1 MVARGP
7 QIGAHRPADQAATGS
22 NTRLE
27 QALPTEAHATEARA
41 FVVTNRS
48 VLAIAV
54 PMTLAYLTTPLLGIV
69 DTAVVGQFGDAAL
82 LGGLAAGALIFDVV
96 FTTFNF
102 LRSGTTGLVAQ
113 AFGRGDALEEQAVF
127 WRAVLIAVVAGVV
140 LAALAPLVSAAG
152 QWFIGAE
159 PRVSAA
165 MDVYIR
171 IRMLAAPFSLINYAI
186 LGYVLG
192 RGEGGLG
199 LMLQL
204 ILNGINI
211 ALCFLLG
218 LELGWGV
225 AGVAWATV
233 TGEFV
238 AMLLGLA
245 IVGRR
250 FWAAP
255 TLPRH
260 RVLDLPAF
268 LRMMSLNRDIMI
280 RSFSLLAAF
289 ALFTRQGAQF
299 GTLTLAANAVLMNLF
314 LVAGYFLDGFAT
326 AAEQLAGR
334 AIGARAATAFN
345 QAVRLTLLW
354 GLGLAGAAT
363 LFVLLEGTDLVA
375 LITTSTDVRA
385 IADIYL
391 PWAAFTALSGVLAF
405 EMDGVFIG
413 ATWSRDM
420 RNMMLVSFLSFS
432 AALLILVPA
441 FGNHGLWAALHVF
454 LLVRGFSLLAIL
466 RLRVRTAFN

>member
-7 QIGAHRPADQAATGS
+7 QTGAHRLADQAATES

-27 QALPTEAHATEARA
+27 QALPTEAHATGATA
-41 FVVTNRS
+41 FIVTNRS

-140 LAALAPLVSAAG
+140 LAALAPLVSTAG

-171 IRMLAAPFSLINYAI
+171 IRMLAVPFSLINYAI

-225 AGVAWATV
+225 AGVAWATL

-255 TLPRH
+255 RLPRQ

-334 AIGARAATAFN
+334 AIGARAATAFD

-363 LFVLLEGTDLVA
+363 LFFLLEGTGLVA

-391 PWAAFTALSGVLAF
+391 PWAAFTALSGALAF
-405 EMDGVFIG
+405 QMDGVFIG

-432 AALLILVPA
+432 AALLILAPA

-466 RLRVRTAFN
+466 RLRVRTAFG

>member
-1 MVARGP
+1 MVARDP
-7 QIGAHRPADQAATGS
+7 QTGAHRLADQAATGS

-27 QALPTEAHATEARA
+27 QALPTEVHATEARA

-140 LAALAPLVSAAG
+140 LAALAPLVSTAG

-255 TLPRH
+255 RLPRH

-334 AIGARAATAFN
+334 AIGARAATAFD

-363 LFVLLEGTDLVA
+363 LFFLMEGTDLVA
-375 LITTSTDVRA
+375 LITTATDVRA

-391 PWAAFTALSGVLAF
+391 PWAAFTALSGALAF
-405 EMDGVFIG
+405 ELDGIFIG

-432 AALLILVPA
+432 AALLILAPA

>member
-1 MVARGP
+1 MDK
-7 QIGAHRPADQAATGS
+7 GATHLNAGT
-22 NTRLE
+22 
-27 QALPTEAHATEARA
+27 
-41 FVVTNRS
+41 FIVTNRS

-69 DTAVVGQFGDAAL
+69 DTAVIGQFGDAAL
-82 LGGLAAGALIFDVV
+82 LGGLAAGALVFDVV

-113 AFGRGDALEEQAVF
+113 AFGRGDPLEEQAVL

-140 LAALAPLVSAAG
+140 LAALAPLFAVGG
-152 QWFIGAE
+152 QWFMGAE

-165 MDVYIR
+165 MSVYIR
-171 IRMLAAPFSLINYAI
+171 IRLIAAPFSFINYAI

-192 RGEGGLG
+192 RGEGGIG
-199 LMLQL
+199 LMLQAV
-204 ILNGINI
+204 LNGINI
-211 ALCFLLG
+211 LLCFLLG

-233 TGEFV
+233 TGEFL

-245 IVGRR
+245 IVLRR
-250 FWAAP
+250 FRKLERP
-255 TLPRH
+255 SR
-260 RVLDLPAF
+260 RRILDLPAYR
-268 LRMMSLNRDIMI
+268 RMLSLNRDIMI

-299 GTLTLAANAVLMNLF
+299 GTVTLAANAVLMNFF

-334 AIGARAATAFN
+334 AIGAHAATPFR
-345 QAVRLTLLW
+345 QAVRLTLIW
-354 GLGLAGAAT
+354 GFGLAAVASLILLTAGAQ
-363 LFVLLEGTDLVA
+363 LVA
-375 LITTSTDVRA
+375 MVTTAPEVRA
-385 IADIYL
+385 VADTYL

-405 EMDGVFIG
+405 QMDGVFIG

-420 RNMMLVSFLSFS
+420 RNMMLLSFLAFA
-432 AALLILVPA
+432 AALITLAPA
-441 FGNHGLWAALHVF
+441 FGNNGLWAALHVF
-454 LLVRGFSLLAIL
+454 LLVRGFSLLAVL
-466 RLRVRTAFN
+466 RLRMRTAFS

>member
-1 MVARGP
+1 MNK
-7 QIGAHRPADQAATGS
+7 GATPAD
-22 NTRLE
+22 
-27 QALPTEAHATEARA
+27 ARS

-54 PMTLAYLTTPLLGIV
+54 PMTLAYLTTPLLGLV

-96 FTTFNF
+96 FTSFNF

-113 AFGRGDALEEQAVF
+113 AFGRDDALEEQAVF
-127 WRAVLIAVVAGVV
+127 WRAVLIAVVAGIV
-140 LAALAPLVSAAG
+140 LAALSPMIAVGG
-152 QWFIGAE
+152 QWFIDGG
-159 PRVSAA
+159 PRVSEA
-165 MDVYIR
+165 MDTYIR
-171 IRMLAAPFSLINYAI
+171 IRLLAAPFSLINYAV

-204 ILNGINI
+204 VLNGINI

-218 LELGWGV
+218 LRFGWGV

-233 TGEFV
+233 AGEFL

-245 IVGRR
+245 IVVRR
-250 FWAAP
+250 FRRAP
-255 TLPRH
+255 HLPRY
-260 RVLDLPAF
+260 RLLDTKAF
-268 LRMMSLNRDIMI
+268 LRMLSLNRDIMI

-299 GTLTLAANAVLMNLF
+299 GTVTLAANAVLMNFF

-334 AIGARAATAFN
+334 AIGARASEPFR
-345 QAVRLTLLW
+345 QAVRLTLFW
-354 GLGLAGAAT
+354 GFGLAGGAT
-363 LFVLLEGTDLVA
+363 LVLLLGGANLVA
-375 LITTSTDVRA
+375 VITTSLDVRA
-385 IADIYL
+385 VADVYL

-405 EMDGVFIG
+405 QMDGVFIG

-420 RNMMLVSFLSFS
+420 RNMMLLSFLAFV
-432 AALLILVPA
+432 AALLTLAPV
-441 FGNHGLWAALHVF
+441 FGNNGLWAALHVF
-454 LLVRGFSLLAIL
+454 LLVRGLSLLAIL
-466 RLRVRTAFN
+466 RLRVRAAF

>member
-7 QIGAHRPADQAATGS
+7 QTGAHRLADQAATES

-27 QALPTEAHATEARA
+27 QALPTEVHATEARA

-140 LAALAPLVSAAG
+140 LAALAPLVSTAG

-199 LMLQL
+199 LLLQL

-255 TLPRH
+255 RLPRH

-334 AIGARAATAFN
+334 AIGARAATAFD

-363 LFVLLEGTDLVA
+363 LFFLMEGTDLVA
-375 LITTSTDVRA
+375 LITTATDVRA

-391 PWAAFTALSGVLAF
+391 PWAAFTALSGALAF
-405 EMDGVFIG
+405 EMDGIFIG

-432 AALLILVPA
+432 AALLILAPA

>member
-1 MVARGP
+1 MDK
-7 QIGAHRPADQAATGS
+7 GATPADAGS
-22 NTRLE
+22 PILSGS
-27 QALPTEAHATEARA
+27 PVHPGS

-54 PMTLAYLTTPLLGIV
+54 PMTLAYLTTPMLGLV

-96 FTTFNF
+96 FTSFNF

-127 WRAVLIAVVAGVV
+127 WRAVLIAVIAGIV
-140 LAALAPLVSAAG
+140 LAALAPLVAIAG
-152 QWFIGAE
+152 QKFMGAE
-159 PRVSAA
+159 PRVSEA
-165 MDVYIR
+165 MGVYIR
-171 IRMLAAPFSLINYAI
+171 IRLLAAPFSLINYAI

-199 LMLQL
+199 LVLQL
-204 ILNGINI
+204 VLNGINI

-218 LELGWGV
+218 LKLGWGV

-233 TGEFV
+233 SGEFL

-245 IVGRR
+245 IVIRR
-250 FWAAP
+250 FRAAP
-255 TLPRH
+255 SLPRH
-260 RVLDLPAF
+260 RLLDMAAF

-299 GTLTLAANAVLMNLF
+299 GTVTLAANAVLMNFF

-334 AIGARAATAFN
+334 AVGARAAAPFRK
-345 QAVRLTLLW
+345 AVRLTLFW
-354 GLGLAGAAT
+354 GFGLAAAAT
-363 LFVLLEGTDLVA
+363 LVMLSGGANLVA
-375 LITTSTDVRA
+375 LVTTSEEVRSV
-385 IADIYL
+385 ADIYL

-405 EMDGVFIG
+405 QMDGVFIG

-420 RNMMLVSFLSFS
+420 RNMMLLSFLVFA
-432 AALLILVPA
+432 AALLTLAPA
-441 FGNHGLWAALHVF
+441 FGNNGLWAALHVF
-454 LLVRGFSLLAIL
+454 LLVRGFSLLTIL
-466 RLRVRTAFN
+466 RLRVRTAF

>member
-1 MVARGP
+1 MGHIGSSIKPQSAR
-7 QIGAHRPADQAATGS
+7 QQSLDKGATPAD
-22 NTRLE
+22 
-27 QALPTEAHATEARA
+27 ARF

-82 LGGLAAGALIFDVV
+82 LGGLAAGALVFDLV

-127 WRAVLIAVVAGVV
+127 WRALLIAVVAGIV
-140 LAALAPLVSAAG
+140 LAGFAPLFAVGG
-152 QWFIGAE
+152 QWFMGAE
-159 PRVSAA
+159 PRVSEA
-165 MDVYIR
+165 MSVYIH
-171 IRMLAAPFSLINYAI
+171 IRLLAAPFSLINFAI

-199 LMLQL
+199 LMLQAV
-204 ILNGINI
+204 LNGINI
-211 ALCFLLG
+211 LLCFLLG

-233 TGEFV
+233 TGEFL

-245 IVGRR
+245 IVLRR
-250 FWAAP
+250 FSRLERPSRRRILDVAAYKHM
-255 TLPRH
+255 L
-260 RVLDLPAF
+260 
-268 LRMMSLNRDIMI
+268 SLNRDIMI

-299 GTLTLAANAVLMNLF
+299 GTVTLAANAVLMNFF
-314 LVAGYFLDGFAT
+314 LIAGYFLDGFAT

-334 AIGARAATAFN
+334 AIGAQAQTPFRRAV
-345 QAVRLTLLW
+345 QLTLIW
-354 GLGLAGAAT
+354 GFGLAALAT
-363 LFVLLEGTDLVA
+363 LVLLAAGTNLIALV
-375 LITTSTDVRA
+375 TTSAEVRA
-385 IADIYL
+385 VADTYL

-405 EMDGVFIG
+405 QMDGVFIG

-420 RNMMLVSFLSFS
+420 RNMMLLSFLVFA
-432 AALLILVPA
+432 AALITLAPA
-441 FGNHGLWAALHVF
+441 FGNHGLWATLHVF

-466 RLRVRTAFN
+466 QTRMRTAFS